1 MRKILIVPNFIF
13 SFLILSVV
21 IVPALILE
29 KLREKNKIQEGHWEF
44 AVSEY

>member
-21 IVPALILE
+21 IVPARLLE
-29 KLREKNKIQEGHWEF
+29 KFREKNKIQKGHLEF
-44 AVSEY
+44 AVSEF